1 MRISKDVAAE
11 RREVDELGS
20 LGTDTLESIALT
32 SDLFRVWLGP
42 AVGAGV
48 IDAAV
53 LRLVGISKEVR
64 AVRLL
69 QGSQLVYTRQDS
81 PHLCEGVT
89 TRKRVAYL

>member
-1 MRISKDVAAE
+1 MRISKDAVADK
-11 RREVDELGS
+11 REGDELGS
-20 LGTDTLESIALT
+20 LRTDTLESISLT
-32 SDLFRVWLGP
+32 SDLFGVWLGP

-48 IDAAV
+48 VDAAV

-81 PHLCEGVT
+81 PRLCESVT
-89 TRKRVAYL
+89 MRKRVAYL